1 MWGGALAFIA
11 FPDGDGME
19 PEELRDYVQ
28 SLGWSDFIMGDG
40 GRKVNYY
47 NRSTGDMVQGRDP
60 SQNLI
65 LVYKRKEPH
74 PSPATAGRM
83 GSGRTTERMRPA
95 REGGAKDAKSVR
107 MTRRRRQ

>member
-1 MWGGALAFIA
+1 MKHLYEYINEIMDIA
-11 FPDGDGME
+11 EVNHVE
-19 PEELRDYVQ
+19 PQNTVQ

-47 NRSTGDMVQGRDP
+47 NRSTGDMAQGRDP

-74 PSPATAGRM
+74 PSPTTAGRM
-83 GSGRTTERMRPA
+83 GSG
-95 REGGAKDAKSVR
+95 
-107 MTRRRRQ
+107 

>member
-1 MWGGALAFIA
+1 M
-11 FPDGDGME
+11 
-19 PEELRDYVQ
+19 
-28 SLGWSDFIMGDG
+28 
-40 GRKVNYY
+40 NYY
-47 NRSTGDMVQGRDP
+47 NRSTRDMAQGRDP

-107 MTRRRRQ
+107 DDKKEKAMSEAYQVTPSVGVNIRSGPGTEPIPRSALTRRALW